1 MRAHRRMERVRSRIT
16 AGLAVLLLPLVL
28 TAPAPAQNDEG
39 ERSEAVEEIYRDYE
53 DDGVIEA
60 CDHTKRALRRT
71 LANLAPEADV
81 ETPDLRP
88 ALEAGIE
95 QHESDDCANQPDPT
109 PTPTP
114 TPSST
119 PVPTST
125 PAPTAAPV
133 PDTSDD
139 DLGTVAPL
147 PGSGGDSGGGETP
160 LTPEDVAP
168 LDPEI
173 TPVPPAATPAP
184 ETLPAEPSGAP
195 PEPVYA
201 NEDDGIPVVLLVLAG
216 LLALLAL
223 LALAYAALSRLGW
236 GERRLAGVR
245 RAWSEATFR
254 AGGTWGDFA
263 DWIRVGR

>member
-1 MRAHRRMERVRSRIT
+1 MEGVRSRFI
-16 AGLAVLLLPLVL
+16 AGLAALLLPLVV
-28 TAPAPAQNDEG
+28 TAPAPAQSDED
-39 ERSEAVEEIYRDYE
+39 ERSKAVEEIYKDYR

-60 CDHTKRALRRT
+60 CDHTKRALKRT
-71 LANLAPEADV
+71 LEDLAPEADV

-95 QHESDDCANQPDPT
+95 QHESDDCENQPDPT

-119 PVPTST
+119 PTPTST

-139 DLGTVAPL
+139 DFGTVAPL
-147 PGSGGDSGGGETP
+147 PGSGDDGGGGDAP
-160 LTPEDVAP
+160 LAPEDVAP

-184 ETLPAEPSGAP
+184 ETVPPEPSGTP

-201 NEDDGIPVVLLVLAG
+201 NEDDPLPVVLLVPAG

-245 RAWSEATFR
+245 RAWSEAAFR